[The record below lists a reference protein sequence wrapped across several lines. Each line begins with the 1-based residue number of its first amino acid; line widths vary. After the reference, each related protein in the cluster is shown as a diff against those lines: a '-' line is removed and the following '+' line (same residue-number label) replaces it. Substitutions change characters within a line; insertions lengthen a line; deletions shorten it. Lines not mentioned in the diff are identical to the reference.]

1 MPGTGT
7 KPQFIVDTMFG
18 NMPVASFEVPADWHT
33 SSGLHW
39 VFGQVVDPA
48 NDLQYPVNAWARA
61 EDPNGDALME
71 RFPEINF
78 YFLPQQAMFGGLG
91 GLFSG
96 LTGQAAPQLPRM
108 FGALSSPPMPA
119 TDAVMKFLLPWCR
132 GGLPDL
138 RVVGQFDPRDYM
150 ALIPPVSPAVHPE
163 PVGLRIEYSMFGK
176 QYEEEIFALKTQWD
190 VQNYGGQG
198 LMVQTNWTLSY
209 SSGLRAV
216 KGTLARRRPELM
228 QILAS
233 GKPNMKWAA
242 LCAQVKHQLDAAFN
256 GYIQQ
261 GYATT
266 AAAGAASA
274 QISANNDALLGQFEA
289 TRQQQAAAHAEDRS
303 SADRFSD
310 YIRGVDTYVDTDGRH
325 VQHSNQHSDLWKSAS
340 GRYHGTSDPSF
351 DPNVGSTESW
361 ERLRK
366 L

>member
-78 YFLPQQAMFGGLG
+78 YFLPQQAMFGGLD
-91 GLFSG
+91 GLFSAVI
-96 LTGQAAPQLPRM
+96 GQAAPQLPRM

-233 GKPNMKWAA
+233 GKPNMKWVA

-256 GYIQQ
+256 AYIQQ
-261 GYATT
+261 GYAMT

-289 TRQQQAAAHAEDRS
+289 TRRQQAAAHAEDRS

-325 VQHSNQHSDLWKSAS
+325 VQHSNQHSDLWKSTS